1 MGGGEERTPCGI
13 AIEGRKGGVGGLEL
27 CTYIIS
33 MAMGKSFFFSFFL
46 PPPQKSDVSNFEQ
59 GDFS

>member
-1 MGGGEERTPCGI
+1 MGERTPCGI
-13 AIEGRKGGVGGLEL
+13 VIAGRERGVVGGLEL

-33 MAMGKSFFFSFFL
+33 MAMGKSFFLFL
-46 PPPQKSDVSNFEQ
+46 FVPPKKSDVSNFEQ